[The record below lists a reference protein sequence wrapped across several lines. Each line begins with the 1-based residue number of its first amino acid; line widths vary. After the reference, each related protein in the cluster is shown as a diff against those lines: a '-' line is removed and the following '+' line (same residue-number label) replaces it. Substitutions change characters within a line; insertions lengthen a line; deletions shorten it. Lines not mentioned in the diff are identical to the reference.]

1 MSDQNKTK
9 RMATKGA
16 LTRLTTYFRSIE
28 NNEIIDLVDLEM
40 RLFKAEGLL
49 DVFNE
54 VQMLI
59 ETDDPDC
66 EENYDT
72 IHAIERQTF
81 EDRYF
86 KIISDIKNLILSRRP
101 TDTSDSRS
109 VNGSIAA
116 GPTNTSN
123 IKLPPLN
130 LATFDGSFDQFLFFR
145 DSFNSIIN
153 DDTSLSNVQ
162 KFHYLRL
169 SLRGIAADTIK
180 SLQVCDANYDI
191 AWSLLIERFEN
202 KQLLVNNHIK
212 ALFNLPLVTK
222 ESNQGLRQLL
232 DNTQKHLRALE
243 VLKRPTK
250 HWDDLIIYLL
260 TTKFDNSTRRSW
272 ESQNCKDNLP
282 VLDDLLKFLKERC
295 RILESLDNYNDNK
308 QDQNSPRYKGN
319 KSETRAF
326 VSNTENRF
334 KCNFCNKEHKIYYCP
349 DFLKLNPT
357 NRLNNAKRLRLCINC
372 LGTCHRTKDC
382 RSTGCRKCG
391 KIHHTLLHFENS
403 QSSNSVSTENN
414 SSQSSLPSNVPNTG
428 LQSNE
433 STSTSNFSSTHHISS
448 SVHTAI
454 KPYILLST
462 AVVNVFDK
470 FGNSHKCRVLLD
482 NGSQSNFISEK
493 FCDILQLSK
502 EKINTSISG
511 INQLTHNINFRTSL
525 TFKSDINNFSKK
537 ISCLILPNI
546 TSNLP
551 YIHINRS
558 QLNIPTKLLL
568 ADQNFE
574 KPGPVDLLIGADT
587 FWDILSVGQIK
598 LGPGLPIIQ
607 KTTLDRDKCSHL
619 IDVDNVTN
627 TLTPK
632 GVFTLYTKQVGGS
645 KKVLDDRPKEVLVG
659 RPQESL
665 VGRPGHG

>member
-1 MSDQNKTK
+1 MVQQQLGLQIK
-9 RMATKGA
+9 A
-16 LTRLTTYFRSIE
+16 
-28 NNEIIDLVDLEM
+28 II
-40 RLFKAEGLL
+40 K
-49 DVFNE
+49 
-54 VQMLI
+54 
-59 ETDDPDC
+59 
-66 EENYDT
+66 
-72 IHAIERQTF
+72 
-81 EDRYF
+81 
-86 KIISDIKNLILSRRP
+86 KLILSRRP

-169 SLRGIAADTIK
+169 SLRRGIAA
-180 SLQVCDANYDI
+180 DI
-191 AWSLLIERFEN
+191 AWSLLIN
-202 KQLLVNNHIK
+202 VKHIK

-222 ESNQGLRQLL
+222 ESTQGLRQLL

-308 QDQNSPRYKGN
+308 QDQNPPLYTSN

-326 VSNTENRF
+326 VSSTEDTF
-334 KCNFCNKEHKIYYCP
+334 KCIFCHKEHKIYYCP
-349 DFLKLNPT
+349 DFLKLNST

-372 LGTCHRTKDC
+372 RGTCHPTKDC

-414 SSQSSLPSNVPNTG
+414 SSQSSLSSNVPNTG

-433 STSTSNFSSTHHISS
+433 STSTSNLSSTHISS

-482 NGSQSNFISEK
+482 NRSQSNFISEK
-493 FCDILQLSK
+493 FCDIL
-502 EKINTSISG
+502 
-511 INQLTHNINFRTSL
+511 
-525 TFKSDINNFSKK
+525 
-537 ISCLILPNI
+537 
-546 TSNLP
+546 
-551 YIHINRS
+551 
-558 QLNIPTKLLL
+558 
-568 ADQNFE
+568 
-574 KPGPVDLLIGADT
+574 
-587 FWDILSVGQIK
+587 
-598 LGPGLPIIQ
+598 
-607 KTTLDRDKCSHL
+607 
-619 IDVDNVTN
+619 
-627 TLTPK
+627 
-632 GVFTLYTKQVGGS
+632 
-645 KKVLDDRPKEVLVG
+645 
-659 RPQESL
+659 
-665 VGRPGHG
+665 

>member
-72 IHAIERQTF
+72 LHAIERQTF

-86 KIISDIKNLILSRRP
+86 KIISDIKKLILSRRP
-101 TDTSDSRS
+101 TETSDSRS

-116 GPTNTSN
+116 RPTNTSN

-357 NRLNNAKRLRLCINC
+357 NRLNNAKRLRLCLNC

-482 NGSQSNFISEK
+482 NGSQSNFLSEK

-558 QLNIPTKLLL
+558 QLNVPTKLLL

-607 KTTLDRDKCSHL
+607 KTTLGWIISGP
-619 IDVDNVTN
+619 IPTN
-627 TLTPK
+627 IQHHPQHNCYFSSTSELDSQLTKFWEPEECPK
-632 GVFTLYTKQVGGS
+632 TKSVVLKFT
-645 KKVLDDRPKEVLVG
+645 
-659 RPQESL
+659 
-665 VGRPGHG
+665 

>member
-1 MSDQNKTK
+1 MS
-9 RMATKGA
+9 
-16 LTRLTTYFRSIE
+16 
-28 NNEIIDLVDLEM
+28 
-40 RLFKAEGLL
+40 
-49 DVFNE
+49 FN
-54 VQMLI
+54 LA
-59 ETDDPDC
+59 DC

-72 IHAIERQTF
+72 LHAIERQTF

-86 KIISDIKNLILSRRP
+86 KIISDIKKLILSRRP

-357 NRLNNAKRLRLCINC
+357 NRLNNAKRLRLCLNC

-414 SSQSSLPSNVPNTG
+414 SSQSSLPSNVPNTE

-433 STSTSNFSSTHHISS
+433 FTSTSNFSSTHHISS

-493 FCDILQLSK
+493 FCDILQL
-502 EKINTSISG
+502 
-511 INQLTHNINFRTSL
+511 
-525 TFKSDINNFSKK
+525 
-537 ISCLILPNI
+537 
-546 TSNLP
+546 
-551 YIHINRS
+551 
-558 QLNIPTKLLL
+558 
-568 ADQNFE
+568 
-574 KPGPVDLLIGADT
+574 
-587 FWDILSVGQIK
+587 
-598 LGPGLPIIQ
+598 
-607 KTTLDRDKCSHL
+607 
-619 IDVDNVTN
+619 
-627 TLTPK
+627 
-632 GVFTLYTKQVGGS
+632 
-645 KKVLDDRPKEVLVG
+645 
-659 RPQESL
+659 
-665 VGRPGHG
+665 